1 MRNLNAGRFLL
12 LGSASI
18 DLLQQSGETL
28 AGRIAFV
35 ELGPLDVLEVGEVDY
50 GKLWTRGGFP
60 NSFLAD
66 SDADSAL
73 WRESFIC
80 TYLERDVPQL
90 GPRILAETLRR
101 FCE

>member
-50 GKLWTRGGFP
+50 
-60 NSFLAD
+60 
-66 SDADSAL
+66 SAL
-73 WRESFIC
+73 WRESFNS
-80 TYLERDVPQL
+80 RDTSLNKGEKPYSEPQ
-90 GPRILAETLRR
+90 PFR
-101 FCE
+101 